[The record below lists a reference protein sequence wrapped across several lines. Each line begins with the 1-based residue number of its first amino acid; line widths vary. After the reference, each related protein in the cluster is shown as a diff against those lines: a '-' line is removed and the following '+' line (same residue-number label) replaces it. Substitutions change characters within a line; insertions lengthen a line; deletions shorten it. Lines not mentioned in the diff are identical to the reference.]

1 MTGAAP
7 DAVPDPGDAAEA
19 LEWILGRVT
28 GHDDKIAKHSEQI
41 AALQGATP
49 DAGGTDDEAETDEEA
64 LQKYVDH
71 LSDDFAMSSEI
82 RKTWQD
88 NPAVVQE
95 LDALRR
101 LRDYVYSKDA
111 SAYDRVSYHDAVER
125 VRERLVRHHARRQ
138 KKEAVGG
145 PRRG

>member
-28 GHDDKIAKHSEQI
+28 GHDDKIAEHSEQI
-41 AALQGATP
+41 AALQRAAP
-49 DAGGTDDEAETDEEA
+49 DAGGTNDEAETDEEA

-71 LSDDFAMSSEI
+71 LNNDFAMNSEI
-82 RKTWQD
+82 RKAWQE

-101 LRDYVYSKDA
+101 LRDYAYSNDA
-111 SAYDRVSYHDAVER
+111 SAYDRVTYHDAVER
-125 VRERLVRHHARRQ
+125 VRDRLVRHHARRQ
-138 KKEAVGG
+138 KKGAVRDDG
-145 PRRG
+145 